1 MEELFYS
8 EQHREFYRHHV
19 DGGADPYYRAL
30 VYLLGVT
37 EETRANFSRCFD
49 GEARM
54 IRPAALGEGW
64 QTGGTARIVRMAFN
78 LWNGW
83 CYESEED
90 AQEGRMSEAFTPDN
104 LFCCEF
110 APSSMRQSSC
120 GIQNIRTTP
129 GSELSKPAGPSDR
142 WEARRNTAC
151 PGGELHAAGRIT

>member
-1 MEELFYS
+1 MLEGFCEYLRRQGKSENTVKAYCQGMKEYMRWHEETFGKRMKMFLRANVLDYIS
-8 EQHREFYRHHV
+8 
-19 DGGADPYYRAL
+19 YYRAL
-30 VYLLGVT
+30 VYLLGMT

-110 APSSMRQSSC
+110 APYFYEAVKLRYPEY
-120 GIQNIRTTP
+120 T
-129 GSELSKPAGPSDR
+129 DR
-142 WEARRNTAC
+142 PRK
-151 PGGELHAAGRIT
+151 

>member
-1 MEELFYS
+1 MEDLFYS

-30 VYLLGVT
+30 VYLLGMT

-54 IRPAALGEGW
+54 IRPPWGRADRRAVQRGSCAWPSISG
-64 QTGGTARIVRMAFN
+64 TGGATSRRRTRRRAGCQRLSRRTICSAVN
-78 LWNGW
+78 LPP
-83 CYESEED
+83 
-90 AQEGRMSEAFTPDN
+90 T
-104 LFCCEF
+104 
-110 APSSMRQSSC
+110 SMRQSSC

-151 PGGELHAAGRIT
+151 PGGEPYTEGRTT

>member
-1 MEELFYS
+1 MEDLFYS
-8 EQHREFYRHHV
+8 EQHRNFYRLHV

-30 VYLLGVT
+30 VYLLGMT

-54 IRPAALGEGW
+54 IRPAALGEGL

-110 APSSMRQSSC
+110 APYFY
-120 GIQNIRTTP
+120 
-129 GSELSKPAGPSDR
+129 
-142 WEARRNTAC
+142 EAVKLRYPEYTDHPRK
-151 PGGELHAAGRIT
+151 